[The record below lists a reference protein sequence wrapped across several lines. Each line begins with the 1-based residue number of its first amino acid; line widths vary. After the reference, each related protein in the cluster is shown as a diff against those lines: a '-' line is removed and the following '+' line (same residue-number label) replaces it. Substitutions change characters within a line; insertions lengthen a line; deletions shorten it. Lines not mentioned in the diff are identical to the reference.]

1 MSALAGICQSDG
13 TCACRTGYA
22 LNATTGR
29 CGGLVVV
36 PDASVGGDTAFDAAD
51 APVAKDAA
59 DAPIA
64 KDVADAPIAKDL
76 ADAALAK
83 DAAFACTP
91 GANPTCNDNVSVSS
105 LSGTCQSNGTCL
117 CNAGFVINPNSGR
130 CMVPAAGAC
139 SGSYEACGCG
149 CCGSTPSPLCYYPSA
164 GDSLS
169 AIIAADQ
176 TVAGSSTC
184 SLVGCALGQY
194 YLCCAEASA
203 EPAGSAQYTA
213 QYTVGGYDRVGLSKT
228 LTDGNCLSLTLVN
241 SGPSGA
247 NPTKL
252 RVSTPSNWTIEGA
265 ISVSACGSS
274 QPGTQAI
281 GAQGTVSFSPSGTAS
296 CAISAH
302 LTVFFVATTDSPVT
316 TMRIDADTVLI
327 SGGPVGYCR

>member
-1 MSALAGICQSDG
+1 
-13 TCACRTGYA
+13 
-22 LNATTGR
+22 
-29 CGGLVVV
+29 
-36 PDASVGGDTAFDAAD
+36 
-51 APVAKDAA
+51 VAKDAT

-64 KDVADAPIAKDL
+64 KDVADAPITKDL
-76 ADAALAK
+76 ADAPIAQ

-91 GANPTCNDNVSVSS
+91 GDNQTCNDNSLVSS
-105 LSGTCQSNGTCL
+105 LWGTCQSNGTCS

-130 CMVPAAGAC
+130 CVAPAAGAC

-149 CCGSTPSPLCYYPSA
+149 CCGGVTSSPLCYYPSA

-184 SLVGCALGQY
+184 SLAGCALGQH

-228 LTDGNCLSLTLVN
+228 STDGNCLSLKLVN

-247 NPTKL
+247 NSTKL

-265 ISVSACGSS
+265 ISASPCASS
-274 QPGTQAI
+274 TPVTQAI